1 MVYTSPLTTPLPVQ
15 SLTSITAIKSITGGT
30 MVKVLP
36 LLLVLYMIRY
46 PVRYTS
52 QILHSKVCV
61 VDPKSVGDITG
72 FRLTLG
78 LNTGISENN
87 ILEVST

>member
-30 MVKVLP
+30 MVKVLT
-36 LLLVLYMIRY
+36 LLLALYMIRY

-52 QILHSKVCV
+52 QILHSKVYV

-78 LNTGISENN
+78 INN
-87 ILEVST
+87 RASLKTIF